1 VKLVYHWLRELVA
14 VPGDPDQVAATLG
27 LRGFEVAAV
36 EQGQQ
41 PVIDFEITANRPDC
55 LSVIGLAREA
65 AAAYGL
71 PLQLPDRA
79 MPPAGQPQP
88 IEVTI
93 EDPGLCPRYCAQVFE
108 VRSTVGAPAW
118 MQARLEAAGI
128 RSISAL
134 VDVTNYVMLEMGQ
147 PTHAFD
153 LAKLSGR
160 ALRVRRAKPG
170 ETLRTLDGIERA
182 LEPDMLVI
190 ADADRAQ
197 AIGGVMGGAAS
208 EIGSGTRMMV
218 LESAYFTPA
227 SVRRTS
233 RRLGL
238 KTEASSRFE
247 RGADVDA
254 APVAIARAAALL
266 QQIGAAQPLGPMIDR
281 YPAPQAPRTL
291 TLRASRIERV
301 LGVRV
306 PDLDVPTILE
316 PLGFGV
322 QLTAAR
328 GARREAQE
336 SGTGEL
342 PSAHLAPRTS
352 HREDRPS
359 PLAPRASWEVTV
371 PTFRVDVVREV
382 DLIEEIARHDGY
394 VGLPATFPELTRP
407 QPPPDART
415 LRDRLLRQVLTA
427 CGLSEA
433 VTFAFIE
440 ASAAAPFADA
450 AAIVPLAN
458 PLSEKY
464 AVLRPSLLPGLIDAA
479 AHNRRREHHDVRLFE
494 TGTRFAAS
502 GETRAVA
509 GVWCGAGAPPHWS
522 GASRPADFSDVKGVA
537 EALGRALGG
546 ALSFQPASLPY
557 LVDGRTA
564 EVFFRLPPAHEASAA
579 RRSLGAGGKAEAT
592 DTRQLD
598 SASTDTLVASVDTPV
613 ASVDTP
619 VASAFWRKIGVVGQ
633 IAPAILDARG
643 FPSTEELF
651 AFELDVDA
659 LATRHAADDVRAESL
674 PRFPSVVRD
683 LSALVDSTLPAA
695 SVRGTIRSAA
705 PSTLANVIE
714 FDRYRGK
721 GVPDGRVSLSLRL
734 TFRSPERTLTDAE
747 VDEAMSRIV
756 DALVS
761 THGAVRR

>member
-27 LRGFEVAAV
+27 LRGFEVASV
-36 EQGQQ
+36 EQGTQ

-65 AAAYGL
+65 AAACGL
-71 PLQLPDRA
+71 PLQLPDRT

-108 VRSTVGAPAW
+108 VRSTVAAPAW
-118 MQARLEAAGI
+118 MQARLEAAGV

-170 ETLRTLDGIERA
+170 ETLRTLDGLERA

-208 EIGSGTRMMV
+208 EIGGGTRMMV

-306 PDLDVPTILE
+306 PDADVPAILE

-322 QLTAAR
+322 RSIEDR
-328 GARREAQE
+328 G
-336 SGTGEL
+336 
-342 PSAHLAPRTS
+342 PRT
-352 HREDRPS
+352 EDREPRTVDPRSS
-359 PLAPRASWEVTV
+359 PLALRSSWDVTV
-371 PTFRVDVVREV
+371 PTFRVDVLREV

-433 VTFAFIE
+433 MTFAFIE

-450 AAIVPLAN
+450 AAIVSVAN
-458 PLSEKY
+458 PLSETY

-598 SASTDTLVASVDTPV
+598 SASTDTLVASVDTPVASVDTPV

>member
-14 VPGDPDQVAATLG
+14 VPGDPDQVATTLG
-27 LRGFEVAAV
+27 LRGFEVASV
-36 EQGQQ
+36 EQGTQ

-65 AAAYGL
+65 AAACGL
-71 PLQLPDRA
+71 PLQLPDRT

-108 VRSTVGAPAW
+108 VRSTAGAPAW
-118 MQARLEAAGI
+118 MQARLEAAGV

-208 EIGSGTRMMV
+208 EIGGGTRMMV

-306 PDLDVPTILE
+306 PDADVPAILE

-322 QLTAAR
+322 RSIEDR
-328 GARREAQE
+328 G
-336 SGTGEL
+336 
-342 PSAHLAPRTS
+342 PRT
-352 HREDRPS
+352 EDREPRTVDPRSS
-359 PLAPRASWEVTV
+359 PLALRSSWDVTV
-371 PTFRVDVVREV
+371 PTFRVDVLREV

-433 VTFAFIE
+433 MTFAFIE

-450 AAIVPLAN
+450 AAIVSVAN
-458 PLSEKY
+458 PLSETY

-522 GASRPADFSDVKGVA
+522 GASRPADFYDVTGVA
-537 EALGRALGG
+537 EALGRALGVE
-546 ALSFQPASLPY
+546 LTFEPASLPY
-557 LVDGRTA
+557 LVEGRAA
-564 EVFFRLPPAHEASAA
+564 EIKGL
-579 RRSLGAGGKAEAT
+579 
-592 DTRQLD
+592 
-598 SASTDTLVASVDTPV
+598 
-613 ASVDTP
+613 
-619 VASAFWRKIGVVGQ
+619 GVVGQ
-633 IAPAILDARG
+633 LAPAILDARG

-659 LATRHAADDVRAESL
+659 LANRHAADDVRAESL

-747 VDEAMSRIV
+747 VDAAMSRIV